1 MYNTHIHRIME
12 SIETT
17 LYPWEQ
23 IGLACALHM
32 YVHVHCMWGKLPVHS
47 INLCGT
53 WCENLTLT
61 YGTNDTSISDHT
73 GATEHV
79 QQGDMLHMCGSTLGL
94 VLWHHTVAIVG
105 LGGEHSA
112 ALALPLTVGKGAG
125 GNSLVNGAVLGHSR
139 ECGEKQR
146 VENQQQAYFDPCFR
160 PWIATP
166 TSFLMR
172 MGAWGRGAVP

>member
-1 MYNTHIHRIME
+1 MYNTHTQDQGINRNYTVSMATDWPGMC
-12 SIETT
+12 S
-17 LYPWEQ
+17 P
-23 IGLACALHM
+23 
-32 YVHVHCMWGKLPVHS
+32 HVHCMWGKLPVYHS

-112 ALALPLTVGKGAG
+112 ALALPLTVRKGAG

-139 ECGEKQR
+139 ECGERSKGLKTSSR
-146 VENQQQAYFDPCFR
+146 LILTLVFDP
-160 PWIATP
+160 
-166 TSFLMR
+166 
-172 MGAWGRGAVP
+172 G